1 MRPEAVASPNRGPG
15 LAPRHPEEIVA
26 GPLLALC
33 APSGRLGLAEP
44 VEDPHDK
51 GELLLEVR
59 IELVGVAHGE
69 KPLARLFMESRSA
82 RCVRDD
88 GLTVT
93 SVPVSLAMM

>member
-26 GPLLALC
+26 GPFLTRCTL
-33 APSGRLGLAEP
+33 SGRRGLDEP
-44 VEDPHDK
+44 VEDLHDQ
-51 GELLLEVR
+51 GELPLEVR
-59 IELVGVAHGE
+59 IELIGVTHGE
-69 KPLARLFMESRSA
+69 EPLPRPFMESHSA

-88 GLTVT
+88 GFTVI